1 LTKRLTAAAVR
12 LAKPS
17 RDRREISD
25 GGCPGLN
32 LIIQPSGAKSWA
44 LRFRRPDGRTA
55 KLTLGSVFDHDGQAE
70 PSTAPTIEGHL
81 TLAAA
86 RRLVGELRH
95 EIAQGRD
102 PAAIHLADKRRRT
115 AVAIENASNTFGAAA
130 LDYIEHYAKPRIRR
144 WREQAHLLGLR
155 PDDLSVIP
163 RSLVDRWG
171 ARPVTEIDGHDIH
184 NIVDEVRQR
193 GAPGLERRADGP
205 TESRARAMFSTLS
218 RLFGRLLQQ
227 RRIEVNPCANVHHPE
242 AAQARDRVLTRDEIV
257 RFWAATD
264 KVGEPFGAALKLL
277 LITGARLNEV
287 SRMTRAELNDDGIWS
302 IPGARTKN
310 KRPHMVPLPPLAR
323 NILAHLP
330 RIEGGWMFT
339 TNGRTPISGWSKTK
353 TRLDSLMGD
362 VPAWR
367 LHDLRRTAA
376 TTMAEIGVPPH
387 IVEAVLNHIS
397 GAKASVAGTYNR
409 ATYAA
414 EKKAALE
421 RWTAHIEGIVAGR
434 PGTVI
439 PLRREG

>member
-1 LTKRLTAAAVR
+1 LTKALTAAAVR

-17 RDRREISD
+17 GDRREIPD
-25 GGCPGLN
+25 GSCPGLN
-32 LIIQPSGAKSWA
+32 LIIQPKPSGAKSWA

-55 KLTLGSVFDHDGQAE
+55 KLTLGTVFDRDRQGE
-70 PSTAPTIEGHL
+70 PNTAPTIGGHL

-102 PAAIHLADKRRRT
+102 PAAAHLADKRHRT
-115 AVAIENASNTFGAAA
+115 VVAAQSASNTFAAA
-130 LDYIEHYAKPRIRR
+130 ARDYIEHYAQPRIRR
-144 WREQAHLLGLR
+144 WREQAHLLGLH
-155 PDDLSVIP
+155 PDELSVIP

-184 NIVDEVRQR
+184 GIVDETRQR
-193 GAPGLERRADGP
+193 GAPGIERRADGP
-205 TESRARAMFSTLS
+205 TESRARAMFGCLS
-218 RLFGRLLQQ
+218 KLFGRLLQQ
-227 RRIEVNPCANVHHPE
+227 RRIETNPCASVHRPE
-242 AAQARDRVLTRDEIV
+242 AAQARDRVLTRDEV
-257 RFWAATD
+257 AQFWTATD

-277 LITGARLNEV
+277 LLTGARLNEV

-310 KRPHMVPLPPLAR
+310 RKPHIVPLPPLAR
-323 NILAHLP
+323 DLLAGLP
-330 RIEGGWMFT
+330 RIEGGWVFT
-339 TNGRTPISGWSKTK
+339 TTGDTPVSGWSKIK
-353 TRLDSLMGD
+353 TRLDGLMGD

-376 TTMAEIGVPPH
+376 TTMAEIGVAPH

-397 GAKASVAGTYNR
+397 GAKASVAGVYNR
-409 ATYAA
+409 AAYAA

-421 RWTAHIEGIVAGR
+421 RWAAHIEAIVG
-434 PGTVI
+434 GTV
-439 PLRREG
+439 